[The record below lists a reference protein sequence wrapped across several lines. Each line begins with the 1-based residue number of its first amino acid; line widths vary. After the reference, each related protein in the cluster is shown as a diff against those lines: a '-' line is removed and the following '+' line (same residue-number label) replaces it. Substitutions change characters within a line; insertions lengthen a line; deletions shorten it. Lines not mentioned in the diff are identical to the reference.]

1 MTTPV
6 DNPLVKARGGLELP
20 SLGLGTWMMG
30 MDPSNRADEVAALQ
44 LGMDLGLNLIDTAE
58 NYGDGGSEKVVGEAI
73 KGRRDEVVLVT
84 KVHPTKA
91 TRQGTFDYCERSLE
105 LMGTDRIDLYL
116 LHDEPVHPL
125 EETLESLERLKGDG
139 KILHYGVSNFPLQ
152 VMQECEK
159 LDLGSNVACNQLRYA
174 LTHRALE
181 REILPWCEEQDIAL
195 MAYSPVGVGKLNLA
209 AELEEV
215 ARRHEVSPW
224 CAAIAFT
231 MRHPK
236 VVSIPKA
243 SNPAHVRDNAKALTV
258 KLSEED
264 LAQLDKA
271 YPQPP
276 AGSFDIYSPSS

>member
-1 MTTPV
+1 MNI
-6 DNPLVKARGGLELP
+6 DNPRVKARGGLELP

-30 MDPSNRADEVAALQ
+30 MDPSKRVDEVAALR
-44 LGMDLGLNLIDTAE
+44 LGMDLGLTLIDTAE

-73 KGRRDEVVLVT
+73 KGRRDEVVVVT

-105 LMGTDRIDLYL
+105 LMGTDHIDLYL

-125 EETLESLERLKGDG
+125 EETLESLERLKQDG
-139 KILHYGVSNFPLQ
+139 KVLHYGVSNFPLE
-152 VMQECEK
+152 VMRECET
-159 LDLGSNVACNQLRYA
+159 LDLGPNVACNQLRYA

-181 REILPWCEEQDIAL
+181 REILPWCEEKDIAI

-215 ARRHEVSPW
+215 ARRHDVSPW

-231 MRHPK
+231 MRDSR

-243 SNPAHVRDNAKALTV
+243 SNPAHVQDNAKALTV
-258 KLSEED
+258 KLTEED
-264 LAQLDKA
+264 LADLDKA

-276 AGSFDIYSPSS
+276 AGSFDIYAAR